1 MLWAQVTKA
10 RDSAPHDARRDRAR
24 GAFIGLAI
32 GDALGATIEFRRRDS
47 YEPVT
52 DMVGGG
58 PFGLKPGEWTDD
70 TSMAL
75 CLADCLIANNGA
87 LDPND
92 LAMRFVR
99 WWRQGEN
106 SVTGSC
112 FDIGGATQS
121 ALASFERTG
130 APRGSDHAHA
140 AGNGGIMRLAPVAVA
155 ARGDA
160 AKAAALAR
168 AQSEVTHAALE
179 CLDAAEAL
187 ALILCAGIAGEG
199 RGALA
204 AGARASLAAAKV
216 RAIAEGAFRGKSRR
230 DIRSSGYVVDTLEAA
245 LWAVSESQTFEE
257 AVLMAVN
264 LGDDA
269 DTVGAVAGQV
279 AGSVWGM
286 NAIPE
291 RWRRQVAWSDRL
303 VETAD
308 ALWRT
313 ARQGALGAQD
323 TDRSGSR
330 NRP

>member
-1 MLWAQVTKA
+1 
-10 RDSAPHDARRDRAR
+10 
-24 GAFIGLAI
+24 
-32 GDALGATIEFRRRDS
+32 
-47 YEPVT
+47 
-52 DMVGGG
+52 
-58 PFGLKPGEWTDD
+58 
-70 TSMAL
+70 MAL
-75 CLADCLIANNGA
+75 CLADSLIANNGP

-92 LAMRFVR
+92 LAMRFAR

-106 SVTGSC
+106 SVAGSC
-112 FDIGGATQS
+112 FDIGGATRS
-121 ALASFERTG
+121 ALASFEQTG
-130 APRGSDHAHA
+130 VARGSDHLHA

-155 ARGDA
+155 ARGDPA
-160 AKAAALAR
+160 RAAALAR
-168 AQSEVTHAALE
+168 AESGVTHTALE
-179 CLDAAEAL
+179 CLDSAEAL
-187 ALILCAGIAGEG
+187 ALILCAGIAGEE
-199 RGALA
+199 RGALE

-245 LWAVSESQTFEE
+245 LWAVSESRTFEE

-269 DTVGAVAGQV
+269 DTVGAVARQV

-303 VETAD
+303 LETAD

-313 ARQGALGAQD
+313 AR
-323 TDRSGSR
+323 
-330 NRP
+330 